1 MKRTPHMPGHKRP
14 RNPELSQALA
24 AEPLLKDDEPLEA
37 SEKIVQYSPDI
48 CIENL
53 LAHIERID
61 SSNSS
66 TPRQMIL
73 DTRSA
78 NLHDLTSVP
87 LFRTLSLWQTCLGTC
102 SESPPGGNLMAP
114 GLGSSST

>member
-1 MKRTPHMPGHKRP
+1 MKRPPHMPGHKRP
-14 RNPELSQALA
+14 RNPERAQAPGAEALS
-24 AEPLLKDDEPLEA
+24 KDDEPFEA
-37 SEKIVQYSPDI
+37 CESIVKYSPEV

-66 TPRQMIL
+66 TPRQMIP
-73 DTRSA
+73 DARFA
-78 NLHDLTSVP
+78 NLHGLTSAP

-102 SESPPGGNLMAP
+102 SESPPGENLI
-114 GLGSSST
+114 